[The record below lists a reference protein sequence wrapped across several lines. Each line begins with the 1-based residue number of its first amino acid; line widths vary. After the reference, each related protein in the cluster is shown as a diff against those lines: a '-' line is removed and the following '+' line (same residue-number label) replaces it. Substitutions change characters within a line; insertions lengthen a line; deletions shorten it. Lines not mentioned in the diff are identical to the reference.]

1 MSSYNEFCLSRKRRF
16 HSGSTVPAATDLSV
30 IVGCFAFP
38 RTLCE
43 WEHSVSSLCGLTSL
57 LTLEAPLS
65 LCGIWSWFLPSGLCR
80 SPLSPSR
87 AQLDSRGGRMGWNSK
102 TASVWENGY
111 HRTAGVLW
119 KSYLQGS
126 SYLTQLEGHPVF
138 PNGPLLKKYFE
149 VA

>member
-1 MSSYNEFCLSRKRRF
+1 
-16 HSGSTVPAATDLSV
+16 
-30 IVGCFAFP
+30 
-38 RTLCE
+38 
-43 WEHSVSSLCGLTSL
+43 
-57 LTLEAPLS
+57 
-65 LCGIWSWFLPSGLCR
+65 
-80 SPLSPSR
+80 
-87 AQLDSRGGRMGWNSK
+87 MGWNSK